1 MVCLLTN
8 QPEVQAQLDKYTS
21 ILGSEDAA
29 YYVLSENNGYE
40 LDKAPNGQPSK
51 LFSDLLSHYNG
62 DEVQAIRA
70 KAKLF
75 TESFKNWFGDWI
87 NANNVTSSPKQDNDA
102 IDYLFSI
109 NPQLEQIGTR
119 GEYQQYI
126 NSIFP
131 DSQVDSVYWH
141 GTDSDFNQ
149 GLENATRGK
158 GSGAPETRG
167 EMYFNKQP
175 WASLQYISGVNRNI
189 TDKNGFNNWVKL
201 WWELKE
207 ILGNGRLQN
216 DDWKNLV
223 IGPDVRQEIPNK
235 RGVFNRNQGGSNGK
249 YLRERKADYGY
260 ENKSDKEFFE
270 EVFGINYGK
279 DTFQDWVDRNA
290 DKFKQIW
297 NSRSVKKGIYPAI
310 LNVQNPIVEE
320 GQNTYYEEQRG
331 LMTRAKRDGNDAI
344 ISNKAK
350 NEFGSDVIVMLNPQQ
365 DVHILG
371 TNQDLEQFKQWKQHN
386 NVSKVVDENGEP
398 LYEALEIAVKDP
410 IKSIDNQGTFSTQDN
425 NIYNQQVEEQPE
437 AERTINF
444 YNIFDPEQSSGMTS
458 REFIAGVR
466 SYLPDNEQTNRLL
479 DLFSR
484 ADIPVRIVESEQLPQ
499 GKSYMYYNTTT
510 GEITVA
516 IDEFNRCSIGYNA
529 VSMLHELVHAFTAN
543 SIIAAKEGRG
553 TELDNRVYSSLQ
565 RLLKQYQEV
574 FNNETNENGDFSRYF
589 YGLKDE
595 FEFAAELLTNS
606 NFYNLLID
614 SANQKNQNLY
624 QRVLN
629 AIKEFFDSIIN
640 LITGEQQDNV
650 DQLRS
655 DLLDLISYNT
665 LNQVTTNEDQLQ
677 SSTRDNAKLLYNQTQ
692 TMHRYHFDTVEEMNK
707 RLKSV
712 RDKLATGLASRLKA
726 IELDESTTYEQK
738 EQIKYQL
745 RNLNDSTL
753 SDISVIMEFTKELA
767 MDVPVIA
774 REVLNAYKGNTNAL
788 TDDRLVSL
796 SKNYFGFYCDY
807 ANTLYNNLSDLDNY
821 KQEIGVDN
829 YDTLMKQLSLCKNV
843 LDTCFDHVK
852 RMQAENA
859 KRLLTN
865 IGLSAK
871 SNTILKYMEENSTD
885 TKSDISILSRM
896 FLSLDKMNDEV
907 LRGLYKLVQDTENI
921 IDNNTSIVARRLLDL
936 AKKAGNRQKA
946 LYELDDDGKPT
957 GFIVRDL
964 KYGKMRKDYRNA
976 LKKIRKDLGIGEQDL
991 GLPENRELRIEYN
1004 KRKDEWLSKHVERK
1018 YTDEY
1023 YSYFR
1028 ELSQESSMARELIMD
1043 KIRSLKD
1050 KYRSEDGVVRYEKFS
1065 DEDYK
1070 RLQGYYLEKKSLA
1083 SIYNVDG
1090 SIKEE
1095 GTVERRIA
1103 DELTALNEKLAKGL
1117 KMKTNREKFEQIRK
1131 QKEKEYGADSK
1142 EYKKW
1147 FKRNTRVVISEEFY
1161 KLLDSINRETYPNT
1175 DYEQLNQEKR
1185 ALLNMFRDA
1194 FTGEVNVKLMP
1205 AVTKNRLNRIDQQLR
1220 NIRNKYKANKSKT
1233 GLQFKDI
1240 AKIVATDNYNA
1251 DRAEAIASDAT
1262 SPGELQAFDMMNS
1275 VFDQYGMNHPRSY
1288 YAKVMPIDSKYISIE
1303 PSLEFAEMSE
1313 ESPFINKNYDLK
1325 NPEYYQP
1332 KRSLYDNSKQYNKV
1346 MQDSSLKALRDE
1358 VINIMKQSNAK
1369 LNNLQGLSEYKL
1381 PQISGSMY
1389 RFLKARGFSGV
1400 GHKLADMMS
1409 VKNDDTGI
1417 QDKITTAPDGSSL
1430 AMVPQ
1435 YFIKDLED
1443 PATISADLVGS
1454 VIQYY
1459 RMAENFKQKS
1469 AIKGK
1474 VENIKAFL
1482 RQRKFTGT
1490 RGKLES
1496 LLRGVQD
1503 PKEGS
1508 ETNVYKMAEK
1518 FINMN
1523 IYDVQTNN
1531 LTINVFNREIN
1542 FTKLLQKLKNY
1553 GTLVNLGLNFS
1564 CAFTGFFTALHS
1576 HLSNIA
1582 SGRFYTFFDA
1592 LNAFK
1597 DMVWDLIRYGI
1608 SAGNRNY
1615 KSQIMAQMDY
1625 FQVGSTLESMWKH
1638 SNRNRWI
1645 NVLTEHW
1652 AFGAYSIGDYLIKG
1666 SILRSVMYNYRNVE
1680 GQFMYREEF
1689 LQKYGNTSTNRS
1701 KWRQYK
1707 SFAGSIKMIAGK
1719 PVAINPK
1726 DQQAVDKIKYTI
1738 GNTAKNVA
1746 ASADGQLTSLQKAQF
1761 TTNVFGA
1768 MCMMHRQYIP
1778 ILIQENFTMKRH
1790 WDYTSQR
1797 EVEALFQTPL
1807 RIFAKLYKDKF
1818 TAKAFLRF
1826 FKDIFNSDDVVTRG
1840 NMRKLIFELTMILT
1854 IYPLITKATT
1864 EEADRD
1870 KKNKIKN
1877 MFAYIMLRTAFE
1889 SRSKYTIDDIYSTIK
1904 SPTPLST
1911 LLDNLGNVV
1920 NETISPITNIFSLT
1934 NTRERD
1940 KRITRGAYKY
1950 ITPLERSLIKSTP
1963 FKNIIELNDLPSKR
1977 RYYETQIIK

>member
-8 QPEVQAQLDKYTS
+8 QPEVQAQLDKYTN

-87 NANNVTSSPKQDNDA
+87 NANNATSSPKQDNDA

-119 GEYQQYI
+119 EEYQQYI

-270 EVFGINYGK
+270 EVFGIKYGK

-331 LMTRAKRDGNDAI
+331 LMTRARRDGNDAI
-344 ISNKAK
+344 ISNRAK
-350 NEFGSDVIVMLNPQQ
+350 NEFGSDVIVILNPKQ

-398 LYEALEIAVKDP
+398 LVVYHE
-410 IKSIDNQGTFSTQDN
+410 GTFSTQN
-425 NIYNQQVEEQPE
+425 NSIYQNQAQRTPE
-437 AERTINF
+437 SKKVINF
-444 YNIFDPEQSSGMTS
+444 YNIFDPEQATRMTS
-458 REFIAGVR
+458 REFIANVR
-466 SYLPDNEQTNRLL
+466 SYFPSENTTINHLL
-479 DLFSR
+479 NLFSNV
-484 ADIPVRIVESEQLPQ
+484 DVPIRIVETESLPQ
-499 GKSYMYYNTTT
+499 GKAYMYYNTTT

-516 IDEFNRCSIGYNA
+516 IDEFNNCSIGYNA
-529 VSMLHELVHAFTAN
+529 VSMLHEMVHAFTAN
-543 SIIAAKEGRG
+543 SINAAKKGVGITLE
-553 TELDNRVYSSLQ
+553 NQVYKKLNK
-565 RLLKQYQEV
+565 LYKVYKEV
-574 FNNETNENGDFSRYF
+574 FSNESNENGDFSGDF
-589 YGLKDE
+589 YGLNNE
-595 FEFAAELLTNS
+595 LEFAAELLTNPS
-606 NFYNLLID
+606 FYNILLD
-614 SANQKNQNLY
+614 HANQRGTGLFNKVY
-624 QRVLN
+624 N
-629 AIKEFFDSIIN
+629 AIREFFNSVVD
-640 LITGEQQDNV
+640 LITGRERTENDDNEV
-650 DQLRS
+650 
-655 DLLDLISYNT
+655 I
-665 LNQVTTNEDQLQ
+665 
-677 SSTRDNAKLLYNQTQ
+677 STRNQLMELLEYNVLNNNTTQEDFFQQNTRQNAQLLFNQSQ
-692 TMHRYHFDTVEEMNK
+692 TAQRYHFDTVDELNK
-707 RLKSV
+707 RL
-712 RDKLATGLASRLKA
+712 RDIRNKLAKGLASRLKA
-726 IELDESTTYEQK
+726 VELDESTSYEQK

-745 RNLNDSTL
+745 RNLNDTTID
-753 SDISVIMEFTKELA
+753 DISVIMSFTKELA
-767 MDVPVIA
+767 QDVPVIA
-774 REVLNAYKGNTNAL
+774 KKVLNAYKGNTPAL
-788 TDDRLVSL
+788 SDDTLVSL

-807 ANTLYNNLSDLDNY
+807 ANTLYNNLSNMDTYRDAIGEDNY
-821 KQEIGVDN
+821 N
-829 YDTLMKQLSLCKNV
+829 TLMRQLALCKNI
-843 LDTCFDHVK
+843 LDTCYDHVK

-865 IGLSAK
+865 IGLSAN
-871 SNTILKYMEENSTD
+871 SSTILKYMEENFAQTN
-885 TKSDISILSRM
+885 SDISVLSRM
-896 FLSLDKMNDEV
+896 FLSLDKMNDEA
-907 LRGLYKLVQDTENI
+907 LRGLFKLVQDTENI
-921 IDNNTSIVARRLLDL
+921 IDNNTSVVARKLLSL

-946 LYELDDDGKPT
+946 LYELDDNGKPT
-957 GFIVRDL
+957 GFIIRDR
-964 KYGKMRKDYRNA
+964 KYGKMRKDYREA
-976 LKKIRKDLGIGEQDL
+976 LKKIRKDLGINENDL
-991 GLPENRELRIEYN
+991 GLPENREIRVEYN
-1004 KRKDEWLSKHVERK
+1004 RRKNEWLNKHVERK
-1018 YTDEY
+1018 YTSEY
-1023 YSYFR
+1023 YTYFL
-1028 ELSQESSMARELIMD
+1028 ELSQEAVTAREIIQD

-1050 KYRSEDGVVRYEKFS
+1050 KYRSKDGIVRYEKFS
-1065 DEDYK
+1065 DEDYRK
-1070 RLQGYYLEKKSLA
+1070 LQGYYFEKKSLA

-1103 DELTALNEKLAKGL
+1103 DELTALNEKLSKGL
-1117 KMKTNREKFEQIRK
+1117 KMKTNREKFEQVRK
-1131 QKEKEYGADSK
+1131 QKEKEYGADSI

-1147 FKRNTRVVISEEFY
+1147 FQRNTRTVLSEEFY
-1161 KLLDSINRETYPNT
+1161 KLLDSINRETYPDT
-1175 DYEQLNQEKR
+1175 DYEALNKEKR
-1185 ALLNMFRDA
+1185 ALLNMFRDS

-1205 AVTKNRLNRIDQQLR
+1205 AVTKNRINRIDQQLA
-1220 NIRNKYKANKSKT
+1220 NIRRSKKAKVSKT
-1233 GLQFKDI
+1233 GLKFKDI
-1240 AKIVATDNYNA
+1240 AKIVATDNYNR
-1251 DRAEAIASDAT
+1251 DRGEAMAADAT
-1262 SPGELQAFDMMNS
+1262 QPGELEAFDAMHS
-1275 VFDQYGMNHPRSY
+1275 VFDQHGMNHPRSY
-1288 YAKVMPIDSKYISIE
+1288 YSKVMPIDSKYISIE

-1313 ESPFINKNYDLK
+1313 ESPFLNKNYDLS

-1332 KRSLYDNSKQYNKV
+1332 KKSLYDNTKEYNKV
-1346 MQDSSLKALRDE
+1346 MQDKELRE
-1358 VINIMKQSNAK
+1358 LREQIINIIKQSNRK
-1369 LNNLQGLSEYKL
+1369 LNNLQGLNEYKL

-1389 RFLKARGFSGV
+1389 RFLKARGFTGV
-1400 GHKLADMMS
+1400 GYKLADIMN
-1409 VKNDDTGI
+1409 VRNDDTGI
-1417 QDKITTAPDGSSL
+1417 RDKVITAPDGSSL

-1435 YFIKDLED
+1435 YFIKDLDD
-1443 PATISADLVGS
+1443 PATITADLIGS

-1482 RQRKFTGT
+1482 RQREFTGT
-1490 RGKLES
+1490 RGKLDS
-1496 LLRGVQD
+1496 ILRHVQN
-1503 PKEGS
+1503 PQEGS
-1508 ETNVYKMAEK
+1508 STNTYKMAEK

-1523 IYDVQTNN
+1523 VYDVRTDNFSISIGNKQ
-1531 LTINVFNREIN
+1531 IN
-1542 FTKLLQKLKNY
+1542 FTKLLQNLKNY

-1564 CAFTGFFTALHS
+1564 CAFTGFFTALHA
-1576 HLSNIA
+1576 HLCNIIM
-1582 SGRFYTFFDA
+1582 GRYYTFEDS

-1597 DMVWDLIRYGI
+1597 DLIWDMLRHGI
-1608 SAGNRNY
+1608 TAGNRNY
-1615 KSQIMAQMDY
+1615 KSELMAQMDY
-1625 FQVGSTLESMWKH
+1625 FQVGSTMDSLWEH
-1638 SNRNRWI
+1638 SNRPRWV
-1645 NVLTEHW
+1645 NVITKHW
-1652 AFGAYSIGDYLIKG
+1652 AFGTYALTDYLIKG
-1666 SILRSVMYNYRNVE
+1666 QILRSVMYNYRNVE
-1680 GQFMYREEF
+1680 GIFMYREQF
-1689 LQKYGNTSTNRS
+1689 LQKYGNTEQNRK
-1701 KWRQYK
+1701 KWKEYK
-1707 SFAGSIKMIAGK
+1707 SFAGSIKMIGGK
-1719 PVAINPK
+1719 PVAIDPK
-1726 DQQAVDKIKYTI
+1726 DQQAIDKIKYII
-1738 GNTAKNVA
+1738 GNTAKNIA
-1746 ASADGQLTSLQKAQF
+1746 QSADGQLTQLQKSQF

-1778 ILIQENFTMKRH
+1778 LLIQENFTMKRH

-1797 EVEALFQTPL
+1797 EIEALFQTPL
-1807 RIFAKLYKDKF
+1807 RLFSMLYKDKL
-1818 TAKAFLRF
+1818 TLKGLYNYIQNDPLT
-1826 FKDIFNSDDVVTRG
+1826 KG
-1840 NMRKLIFELTMILT
+1840 NLRKLAFELSMILV
-1854 IYPLITKATT
+1854 IYPLIVKAVTS
-1864 EEADRD
+1864 EADDD
-1870 KKNKIKN
+1870 KKDIIKN
-1877 MFAYIMLRTAFE
+1877 MFAYVMLRTAFE
-1889 SRSKYTIDDIYSTIK
+1889 SRSKYTINDIYGTIK

-1911 LLDNLGNVV
+1911 LLDNFGNIV
-1920 NETISPITNIFSLT
+1920 NETISPITNLFSLT
-1934 NTRERD
+1934 ESRERD
-1940 KRITRGAYKY
+1940 KRITRGAYKNM
-1950 ITPLERSLIKSTP
+1950 TPLERSIIKSTP
-1963 FKNIIELNDLPSKR
+1963 FKNIIELNDLPTKR
-1977 RYYETQIIK
+1977 NYYETQIVK